1 MKSTQERVSQHELK
15 PPEPVERSLLLSIGL
30 GWLVPGLGHFY
41 MRKYRRG
48 LIFFGAIITLFVIG
62 LALSQWTYTNR
73 SDFPF
78 YLTGKYG
85 SGTILIG
92 QLLLTGKTPI
102 DLSVHFHYLEIGV
115 LFISV
120 AGLLNVITILNLI
133 DVRWGR
139 SLLLEM
145 NQAEEEEA
153 GESGAEDEQEAMPE
167 S

>member
-1 MKSTQERVSQHELK
+1 MISTHERVSQQDLTS
-15 PPEPVERSLLLSIGL
+15 PEPVDRSLLLSIGL
-30 GWLVPGLGHFY
+30 AWLVPGLGHVY

-48 LIFFGAIITLFVIG
+48 IIFFIAIITLFVLG
-62 LALSQWTYTNR
+62 LALSQWTYTTR
-73 SDFPF
+73 ADFPF

-85 SGTILIG
+85 SGTVLIG

-102 DLSVHFHYLEIGV
+102 DLSIHFHYLEIGI

-139 SLLLEM
+139 SLLVEM
-145 NQAEEEEA
+145 NEPEEPDDGSA
-153 GESGAEDEQEAMPE
+153 DVDDQSISQ

>member
-1 MKSTQERVSQHELK
+1 
-15 PPEPVERSLLLSIGL
+15 
-30 GWLVPGLGHFY
+30 

-48 LIFFGAIITLFVIG
+48 IIFFIAIITLFVLG
-62 LALSQWTYTNR
+62 LALSQWTYTTR
-73 SDFPF
+73 ADFPF

-85 SGTILIG
+85 SGTVLIG

-102 DLSVHFHYLEIGV
+102 DLSIHFHYLEIGI

-139 SLLLEM
+139 SLLVEM
-145 NQAEEEEA
+145 NQPEESDD
-153 GESGAEDEQEAMPE
+153 GSTDVDDRSISQ